1 MRKVILPFSDNELLK
16 KYGSIYPNPMSYPI
30 EENLS
35 RALFHITQEN
45 KSKTTVLKTY
55 DKDF

>member
-35 RALFHITQEN
+35 RALFHIT
-45 KSKTTVLKTY
+45 
-55 DKDF
+55 